1 MGYISSINFKKSFA
15 INTEHNDRL
24 RPPSYLI
31 SNDDNDYEVNRNSH
45 KARALKNQIIEKAKE
60 AYERNVRQKFKAK
73 SFEWSAVVNLKP
85 ESTMQDLEKLAKH
98 FSDKYGFQCYQIAIH
113 RDEGHIDELGEKHIN
128 HHAHLEF
135 ITLDKETGKS
145 LFRAELQRPK
155 ALRQMQSEV
164 AEILQ
169 MERGQDKRIS
179 KRQRIEPRK
188 YAQMKEQEK
197 KTINLYKKE
206 NLKLR
211 KENQELGKVYLS
223 EKEKNAIFEAERKEW
238 IAEGGHT
245 KEDYRALSAIKK
257 EFNRVG
263 ATPEMIWERINE
275 LRSTIRAKNDEIVL
289 LKQEIDKLNEE
300 NQDLNFALENAK
312 NEPILT
318 ENDKTNIITS
328 KKYEID
334 LRGDFVDELIDY
346 RLSPVISAYESIID
360 EKRLPNER
368 LNDLNDF
375 EKRQDKLFKFSP
387 QLHQIILDKYFKGS
401 FINLLEWC
409 NGMRQKL
416 EMLFNEITKKRS
428 FSRY

>member
-1 MGYISSINFKKSFA
+1 MGNISSFNMEQSKDFNVYHNADARPNYA
-15 INTEHNDRL
+15 IGGKIEYTLNG
-24 RPPSYLI
+24 
-31 SNDDNDYEVNRNSH
+31 YEAT
-45 KARALKNQIIEKAKE
+45 KLKNEIIQNAKE
-60 AYERNVRQKFKAK
+60 AYKRYTGQKFQAK

-135 ITLDKETGKS
+135 ITLDKETGKN
-145 LFRAELQRPK
+145 RQREIKPNV
-155 ALRQMQSEV
+155 LRQIQSEV

-169 MERGQDKRIS
+169 MERGQDKRLTGA
-179 KRQRIEPRK
+179 KRIKPRI

-197 KTINLYKKE
+197 KAISLYKKE

-211 KENQELGKVYLS
+211 QKNQELGKAYLNEKNDNFNTSIENEALKYYLNS
-223 EKEKNAIFEAERKEW
+223 EKQ
-238 IAEGGHT
+238 
-245 KEDYRALSAIKK
+245 
-257 EFNRVG
+257 
-263 ATPEMIWERINE
+263 
-275 LRSTIRAKNDEIVL
+275 KNDELYQKINEMDSRHNSEL
-289 LKQEIDKLNEE
+289 LNAQNEIDRLNEE

-312 NEPILT
+312 NEPNLT
-318 ENDKTNIITS
+318 ENYKTNIITS
-328 KKYEID
+328 KKYGID
-334 LRGDFVDELIDY
+334 LSDDFVDVLLDCQ
-346 RLSPVISAYESIID
+346 LNPVISSYEGVID

-375 EKRQDKLFKFSP
+375 EKRQDELFKFSP

-416 EMLFNEITKKRS
+416 ETLVNKVTKRV
-428 FSRY
+428 FGR

>member
-1 MGYISSINFKKSFA
+1 MGNISSFNMEQSKDFNVYHNADARPNYA
-15 INTEHNDRL
+15 IGGKIEYTLNG
-24 RPPSYLI
+24 
-31 SNDDNDYEVNRNSH
+31 YEAT
-45 KARALKNQIIEKAKE
+45 KLKNEIIQNAKE
-60 AYERNVRQKFKAK
+60 AYKRYTGQKFQAK

-85 ESTMQDLEKLAKH
+85 ESTMQDLEKLVKH

-135 ITLDKETGKS
+135 ITLDKETGKN
-145 LFRAELQRPK
+145 RQREIKPNV
-155 ALRQMQSEV
+155 LRQIQSEV

-169 MERGQDKRIS
+169 MERGQDKRLTGA
-179 KRQRIEPRK
+179 KRIKPRI

-197 KTINLYKKE
+197 KAISLYKKE

-211 KENQELGKVYLS
+211 QKNQELGKAYLNEKNDNYNTSIENEALKYYLNS
-223 EKEKNAIFEAERKEW
+223 EKQ
-238 IAEGGHT
+238 
-245 KEDYRALSAIKK
+245 
-257 EFNRVG
+257 
-263 ATPEMIWERINE
+263 
-275 LRSTIRAKNDEIVL
+275 KNDELYQKINEMDSRHNSEL
-289 LKQEIDKLNEE
+289 LNAQNEIDKLNEE

-312 NEPILT
+312 NELILT
-318 ENDKTNIITS
+318 ENYKTNIITS
-328 KKYEID
+328 KKYGID
-334 LRGDFVDELIDY
+334 LSDDFADVLLDCQ
-346 RLSPVISAYESIID
+346 LSPVISSYEGVID

-416 EMLFNEITKKRS
+416 ETLVNKVTKRV
-428 FSRY
+428 FGR